1 MSQSNKNFLNNNVP
15 EGFAGSYQAWQ
26 DFLSVLNNSYKKGT
40 KRKPMEAKKFAMF
53 MNNGDIITIDAASF
67 TWADDGT
74 LIFYDASIDEDIV
87 AVFKQNVLFGV
98 SECCFEL
105 HEKQLMLP
113 KFNDSTETETGT
125 EC

>member
-1 MSQSNKNFLNNNVP
+1 MPQSSSEFLKNNK
-15 EGFAGSYQAWQ
+15 AWQ
-26 DFLSVLNNSYKKGT
+26 EFISVLNNSYKKGT
-40 KRKPMEAKKFAMF
+40 ERKPMEAKKFAMF

-74 LIFYDASIDEDIV
+74 LIFYDDSIDEDVV
-87 AVFKQNVLFGV
+87 AVFKQNALFGV

-113 KFNDSTETETGT
+113 KFNDSTEMETGT

>member
-1 MSQSNKNFLNNNVP
+1 MSQSSSEFLKNNRT
-15 EGFAGSYQAWQ
+15 WQ
-26 DFLSVLNNSYKKGT
+26 DFLSVMYNNSYKKGT
-40 KRKPMEAKKFAMF
+40 EHKPMEAKKFALF

-67 TWADDGT
+67 TWADDST
-74 LIFYDASIDEDIV
+74 LIFYDDSIDENVV
-87 AVFKQNVLFGV
+87 AVFKQNALFGV

-113 KFNDSTETETGT
+113 KFDDSAETETGI

>member
-1 MSQSNKNFLNNNVP
+1 MAQDNKLFQDAINAFAILQDQFKILNKENKN
-15 EGFAGSYQAWQ
+15 
-26 DFLSVLNNSYKKGT
+26 
-40 KRKPMEAKKFAMF
+40 METKKFAMF

-74 LIFYDASIDEDIV
+74 LIFYDASIDENVV
-87 AVFKQNVLFGV
+87 AVFKQNALFGV

-113 KFNDSTETETGT
+113 KYDEEGDT
-125 EC
+125 

>member
-1 MSQSNKNFLNNNVP
+1 MSQSSKKFLNNNVP

-26 DFLSVLNNSYKKGT
+26 EFLSAMHNYYKKGT
-40 KRKPMEAKKFAMF
+40 ERKPMKAKKFAIF
-53 MNNGDIITIDAASF
+53 MNNGDIITIDAGSF
-67 TWADDGT
+67 TWHDDDT
-74 LIFYDASIDEDIV
+74 LDFYDNDDDVI
-87 AVFKQNVLFGV
+87 AVFKQNALFGV

-113 KFNDSTETETGT
+113 KYDDSTETETGI